1 MKIQLNKI
9 IITLLCIILGLFI
22 AIQLKNVEGDYD
34 FVSLNTI
41 ADLQSMVKRQQD
53 EVASIKELINSNK
66 NKLAEYEKAISEG
79 GSIKDVLNKENQQL
93 KIISGFVDLE
103 GPGIIIKLSDSNR
116 ELYEWEDP
124 NNVIVHDSDVLNI
137 INDLK
142 IAGAEALSINGQ
154 RVMSISEIQC
164 AGATITIN
172 NHTYGQPFIIKAI
185 GNPDTLSAAVKSPDA
200 YASMLKDV
208 YGLGLE
214 VETYENVRISKYHN
228 NINWRY
234 LKPKEGE

>member
-1 MKIQLNKI
+1 MKIQPNKI

-41 ADLQSMVKRQQD
+41 ADLQNMVKRQQD

-103 GPGIIIKLSDSNR
+103 GPGVIIKLSDSNR

-154 RVMSISEIQC
+154 RVMSMSEIQC
-164 AGATITIN
+164 AGATITVN